1 MTQTSAVFWLYLL
14 QNNQKASRKN
24 VESKQQNNKNQLCI
38 VVINL
43 ASYTKLSDRVDNG
56 YIGYIEIVWE
66 LNAIG
71 VNTCIRAE

>member
-38 VVINL
+38 VVINFGRL
-43 ASYTKLSDRVDNG
+43 HK
-56 YIGYIEIVWE
+56 IVW
-66 LNAIG
+66 
-71 VNTCIRAE
+71 